1 MSGSVC
7 LNAAEKVV
15 VLNILCTKFKT
26 PVFLHVN
33 VQNWKQLSKY
43 GSLDRLI
50 VHYVAHRYPYASCF
64 QLLYNF
70 SDEDNK
76 TAVTKPAVI
85 MCLAIQHIL
94 NLSLLYYF

>member
-1 MSGSVC
+1 MLEGSG
-7 LNAAEKVV
+7 KVV

-50 VHYVAHRYPYASCF
+50 LIIASHIGAHTRAVFNCCTISLTRTIKQ
-64 QLLYNF
+64 QL
-70 SDEDNK
+70 
-76 TAVTKPAVI
+76 
-85 MCLAIQHIL
+85 Q
-94 NLSLLYYF
+94 NLLLLCV

>member
-33 VQNWKQLSKY
+33 VQNWKQLSTY

-50 VHYVAHRYPYASCF
+50 DHYVAHRCP
-64 QLLYNF
+64 
-70 SDEDNK
+70 
-76 TAVTKPAVI
+76 
-85 MCLAIQHIL
+85 
-94 NLSLLYYF
+94 